1 MTDDTT
7 DFARPE
13 PKAEPGTLPTD
24 RVAREHRNH
33 FAFLSLF
40 MGICAWVPLM
50 ILFCAPLSF
59 IFAGAAFLTAKRR
72 KSNKGIGGAW
82 AGMFLSVIA
91 IGLHLGF
98 ALFASI
104 IGWTGA
110 WIGSLSGAG

>member
-1 MTDDTT
+1 MTEQAT
-7 DFARPE
+7 DFSRPE
-13 PKAEPGTLPTD
+13 PRAAAGSQPTD

-59 IFAGAAFLTAKRR
+59 LFAGAAFLTARR
-72 KSNKGIGGAW
+72 RQSNRGIGGAW

-98 ALFASI
+98 ALFASL

-110 WIGSLSGAG
+110 WLGALTGAG